1 MTSAANLYSSVIQDV
16 VTNVR
21 DSFLDE
27 AVDENV
33 LQVRFFPHKTYHNEM
48 RIVTVWQLQLHVSG

>member
-33 LQVRFFPHKTYHNEM
+33 LQVRLF
-48 RIVTVWQLQLHVSG
+48 

>member
-1 MTSAANLYSSVIQDV
+1 MTSAASLYHSVIADV
-16 VTNVR
+16 VTNCR

-33 LQVRFFPHKTYHNEM
+33 LQVSHPFINYR
-48 RIVTVWQLQLHVSG
+48 